1 MSTKESTPPRRVRRS
16 AEASRALIL
25 ETAERRLAEHGLGGL
40 NVADVARDAGM
51 SHGTLLH
58 HFGSSEGMRAALVER
73 MADSLL
79 DEVLGLEA
87 GTAAKEVAASPA
99 APDHAAMGLFFEHL
113 FAKLASGGHA
123 RLIAWLSLAQADA
136 GSGAGPLAGITDRL
150 DHLVTMLA
158 ARLRAHGR
166 APDPERAARYIVL
179 LVISSA
185 IGLGVARDSLL
196 PELALDAKDEVGF
209 ARWLAQVIAMN
220 VDPEGAPDP
229 TG

>member
-1 MSTKESTPPRRVRRS
+1 MSTKKSPVVRRVRRS

-25 ETAERRLAEHGLGGL
+25 ETAEHRLAEHGLAGL
-40 NVADVARDAGM
+40 NVADVAREAGM

-79 DEVLGLEA
+79 DEVLGLEVQS
-87 GTAAKEVAASPA
+87 AAEQAT
-99 APDHAAMGLFFEHL
+99 PDHAAMALFFEHL

-123 RLIAWLSLAQADA
+123 RLIAWLSLAQSDGA
-136 GSGAGPLAGITDRL
+136 SGAGPLAGITDRL

-158 ARLRAHGR
+158 ARLRQNAR
-166 APDPERAARYIVL
+166 VPDPERSARYIVL
-179 LVISSA
+179 MVISSA

-196 PELALDAKDEVGF
+196 PELALDAKDEVGY

-220 VDPEGAPDP
+220 VDPEGAPP
-229 TG
+229 PSA